1 MGTGD
6 LRGTADSQDVKLRLV
21 QTHVTQGESS
31 KETRQEDEHGNED
44 RKDDELGIV
53 RFRLP
58 LHEQVDVF
66 RSGLAREPS
75 ELA

>member
-1 MGTGD
+1 M
-6 LRGTADSQDVKLRLV
+6 KLRLV
-21 QTHVTQGESS
+21 QAHVPKRQTSE
-31 KETRQEDEHGNED
+31 ETREQDEDGNET

-58 LHEQVDVF
+58 LHERVDVF